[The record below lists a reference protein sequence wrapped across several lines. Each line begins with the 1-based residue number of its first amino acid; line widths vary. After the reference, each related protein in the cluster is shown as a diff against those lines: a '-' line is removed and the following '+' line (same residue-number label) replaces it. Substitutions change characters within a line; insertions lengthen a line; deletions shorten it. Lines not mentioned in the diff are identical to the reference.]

1 MMTQEPETK
10 QVDKLRFACDGGGE
24 AMGHPRVWL
33 QIPQPQ
39 NWIECPYCDCKYI
52 YSPGPQQS

>member
-10 QVDKLRFACDGGGE
+10 QVDKFRFACDGGGGT
-24 AMGHPRVWL
+24 MGHPRVWL

-52 YSPGPQQS
+52 YSPGPHQS